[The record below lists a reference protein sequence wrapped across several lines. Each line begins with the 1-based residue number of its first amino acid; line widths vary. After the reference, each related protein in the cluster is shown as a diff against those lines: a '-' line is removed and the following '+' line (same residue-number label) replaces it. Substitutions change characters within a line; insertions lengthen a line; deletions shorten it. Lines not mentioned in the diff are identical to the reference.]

1 MDKKLTNSIQ
11 LNWLRTFEVAAR
23 ELSFTLAAQ
32 ELNMS
37 QSAVSQQIQ
46 LLEHHL
52 NNRLF
57 VRANRSIQLSDT
69 GRAFL
74 PMVQNAMRQLNVGAN
89 QIFSPLNASVVDI
102 SVNTAFS
109 VLWLAPHLA
118 NFHAVYP
125 QIMVRQSGN
134 NWDAD
139 FERST
144 AELEIR
150 YGQGDWPGFDVY
162 PLITPRLRPYCSSE
176 NARRLSSPNDL
187 VMPLL
192 DVIGIPDGWD
202 KWLEHMNLTHL
213 LEQPRHY
220 MDSHAAA
227 VTMAANGFGICLM
240 YDDMMQ
246 TGTLAQQLSAPFID
260 SITTSGTYYLCHRQG
275 ENLSQASEVFRD
287 WLLNLSGYN
296 NTQVAS

>member
-1 MDKKLTNSIQ
+1 MNEKLTNSIQ

-52 NNRLF
+52 NHQLF

-74 PMVQNAMRQLNVGAN
+74 PLVQKTIRQLNVGAS
-89 QIFSPLNASVVDI
+89 QIFSPLNATVVEI

-109 VLWLAPHLA
+109 VLWLSAHLT

-125 QIMVRQSGN
+125 QIMVRQLGN
-134 NWDAD
+134 NWETD

-150 YGQGDWPGFDVY
+150 YGQGSWSGFDSY
-162 PLITPRLRPYCSSE
+162 PLITSRLRPYCSE
-176 NARRLSSPNDL
+176 VNARLLKSPDDL

-192 DVIGIPDGWD
+192 DVIGTPDGWD
-202 KWLEHMNLTHL
+202 KWLEEMHLPHL
-213 LEQPRHY
+213 LDQPRHY
-220 MDSHAAA
+220 TDSHAAA
-227 VTMAANGFGICLM
+227 VAMAANGFGICLM
-240 YDDMMQ
+240 YDDMMHQ
-246 TGTLAQQLSAPFID
+246 GALAQSLTAPFIE
-260 SITTSGTYYLCHRQG
+260 SIATSGTYYLCHRHG
-275 ENLSQASEVFRD
+275 ETLSPASEVFRD
-287 WLLNLSGYN
+287 WLLNLSSYN
-296 NTQVAS
+296 AQVIL